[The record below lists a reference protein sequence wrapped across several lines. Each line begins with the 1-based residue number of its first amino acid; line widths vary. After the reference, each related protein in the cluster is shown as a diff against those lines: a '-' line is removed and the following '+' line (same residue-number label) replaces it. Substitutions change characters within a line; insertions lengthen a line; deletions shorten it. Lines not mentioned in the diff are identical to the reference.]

1 MKNVLLLLL
10 LFVFVFCSD
19 YRKPSHS
26 EKKCLLTELGLEQ
39 TKKLLASLR
48 KYHRVNGKATL
59 LDYILDKRPE
69 LKEVSDKCLL
79 KIGKKKR
86 RNLDK
91 LQDAF
96 DNAMN
101 DEMVNY
107 YLKSILRDE
116 QVKNELI
123 SELKK
128 GNKEAIN
135 ACKNFL
141 PSDEICKLI
150 LTLLAKSL
158 EKRKIQ

>member
-1 MKNVLLLLL
+1 MKNILLFLF

-19 YRKPSHS
+19 YRKPAHS
-26 EKKCLLTELGLEQ
+26 EKKCLVNELGLEQ
-39 TKKLLASLR
+39 TKKLLESLR

-91 LQDAF
+91 IQDAI
-96 DNAMN
+96 
-101 DEMVNY
+101 DEALNNEVVNY

-128 GNKEAIN
+128 GNKEAID

-141 PSDEICKLI
+141 PSDEMCKLV
-150 LTLLAKSL
+150 LSLLAKSL
-158 EKRKIQ
+158 ENRK

>member
-141 PSDEICKLI
+141 PSDDICKLI

-158 EKRKIQ
+158 EKRKIE